1 MAFYYVE
8 KCPLYTHFGERFLS
22 WLDVEFYKK
31 MFGLYW
37 DDHMN
42 FVFSFVNVV
51 YHIDLCML
59 NHPCY
64 PGMNPTWLRC
74 MIVVF
79 FFWIWFGNILLRIF
93 SSIFKGIYLSS
104 FSFFHGIFVWFWYK
118 GDGGFTDE
126 SGSIPFSLIFWNSLR
141 RTSLSSSLY
150 VW

>member
-79 FFWIWFGNILLRIF
+79 FFGFGLVIF
-93 SSIFKGIYLSS
+93 CWE
-104 FSFFHGIFVWFWYK
+104 FSHLYSKVFTCHHFLFFM
-118 GDGGFTDE
+118 E
-126 SGSIPFSLIFWNSLR
+126 
-141 RTSLSSSLY
+141 SLY
-150 VW
+150 GFGIRVMAASQMNLGVFPSL